1 MTPSPQDAETIR
13 QALSRVRARFEQAES
28 VNDLSTMLQ
37 HLVATRDAIIGAAI
51 TIKAVEDA
59 TRDAALRRNAA

>member
-28 VNDLSTMLQ
+28 AGALPVSNRHDG
-37 HLVATRDAIIGAAI
+37 TRTLADVDAEMAGINWRG
-51 TIKAVEDA
+51 E
-59 TRDAALRRNAA
+59 